1 MSQGL
6 DSSGFSADV
15 DFGERLGQ
23 ALCDRPGLDVQE
35 MLNLASDLMG
45 ERDSLL
51 PALRVLATQPS
62 LMALLRAAGTPE
74 ARPQFD
80 AVLAFA
86 RQTLA
91 PAMVV
96 RLEQVLAAASRLPL
110 SAGHAP
116 PLPVSLQ
123 ASPDP
128 IASGLSTGSGTVMAC
143 GNSPLAAEPGTVMAS
158 ELRPVATPAPSMS
171 AVSPTSS
178 SASVSGVVSSL
189 QSVVKPLLLGVVLLF
204 GCYGLLRSPW
214 MCKSFDLCST
224 SDEAKTDE
232 DQLEVKPSAKPVDR
246 PKSKPPAAPALPA
259 KRPVTATP
267 PRTNKPLPD
276 QRPVTRRP
284 QPLPA
289 PFPEESPEPLW

>member
-23 ALCDRPGLDVQE
+23 ALFDRPGLDVQE

-96 RLEQVLAAASRLPL
+96 RLEQVLAAASGLPL
-110 SAGHAP
+110 SAEHPP

-123 ASPDP
+123 APPAP

-158 ELRPVATPAPSMS
+158 ELRPVATPASSMS

-178 SASVSGVVSSL
+178 PASVSGVVSSL
-189 QSVVKPLLLGVVLLF
+189 QSVVKPLLLAVVVVF

-214 MCKSFDLCST
+214 MCQSFDLCTT
-224 SDEAKTDE
+224 SDEPRTNE
-232 DQLEVKPSAKPVDR
+232 DQLEINPAAKPVER
-246 PKSKPPAAPALPA
+246 PKSKPPSAPASSGT
-259 KRPVTATP
+259 RPITATP
-267 PRTNKPLPD
+267 PPTNQPLPN
-276 QRPVTRRP
+276 QRPVSRRP
-284 QPLPA
+284 QPLPTQSPDEA
-289 PFPEESPEPLW
+289 PEPLW